1 MTAGTGSRKL
11 FFNFQIFSLVYCL
24 AVILWGAYVRATGSG
39 AGCGDHW
46 PLCNGQVIPTA
57 PKVQTVIEFAHRL
70 SSGLSLVWVVISFV
84 WARRISDR
92 HSLVRAAARWSL
104 IAIVLEALLGAGL
117 VLLKLVEFDQSVARA
132 VSIALHLVNTMFLL
146 ACLTSTLWLA
156 RNPGDFESPP
166 RRFLPRDLSFW
177 FSAGLFLMLGMS
189 GAVTALGDTLFPAKS
204 LAAGIAA
211 DFDQNSHF
219 TVRLRILHPIL
230 ATLWI
235 GSVFYWSRKLEAIEF
250 NRVRNFLLGGVI
262 LQFLLGLLN
271 WILMAPNWMQLVHLL
286 VADLVFI
293 ALWISGITH
302 ETRKSRF

>member
-1 MTAGTGSRKL
+1 MTGIVSSRIG
-11 FFNFQIFSLVYCL
+11 FSRFQIFSLLYCL
-24 AVILWGAYVRATGSG
+24 VVIVWGAYVRATGSG

-57 PKVQTVIEFAHRL
+57 PRIQTVIEFAHRL
-70 SSGLSLVWVVISFV
+70 SSGLSLVWVVIGFF
-84 WARRISDR
+84 WARKIADR
-92 HSLVRAAARWSL
+92 HSLVRTAARWSL

-132 VSIALHLVNTMFLL
+132 VSISLHLVNTLFLL
-146 ACLTSTLWLA
+146 ACLTSTLWLS
-156 RNPGDFESPP
+156 RNEGDFESPP
-166 RRFLPRDLSFW
+166 RRFLPRDPSFW
-177 FSAGLFLMLGMS
+177 FSAGLFLLLGMS

-204 LAAGIAA
+204 LAEGFAA
-211 DFDQNSHF
+211 EFERGAHF

-235 GSVFYWSRKLEAIEF
+235 GSVFFWSRKLEAMEF
-250 NRVRNFLLGGVI
+250 NRVRNLLLGGVI
-262 LQFLLGLLN
+262 LQFLLGILN

-286 VADLVFI
+286 CADLVFI
-293 ALWISGITH
+293 ALWISGVTH